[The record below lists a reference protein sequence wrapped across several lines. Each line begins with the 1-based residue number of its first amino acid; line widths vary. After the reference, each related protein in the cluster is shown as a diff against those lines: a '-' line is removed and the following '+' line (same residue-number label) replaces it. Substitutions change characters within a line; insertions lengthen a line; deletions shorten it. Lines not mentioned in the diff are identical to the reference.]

1 MKTDL
6 PSCIPDDIVSFYH
19 SGSEGGNNHRVRAGF
34 GGRWSDWGKDLCPQ
48 VSSFRS
54 VWTRSWLKQVTVRL
68 WLGRGQSDD
77 REPRRLASS
86 PRKASSFTAAEW
98 SPRDG
103 ASAHTLFLLT
113 GGLSARAA

>member
-77 REPRRLASS
+77 RAS
-86 PRKASSFTAAEW
+86 PRPNGARGMARPPTPSFY
-98 SPRDG
+98 SPVD
-103 ASAHTLFLLT
+103 
-113 GGLSARAA
+113 